1 MKFVSK
7 TDVGLRR
14 ESNQDFYAVGELNS
28 SVAWAVVCD
37 GMGGA
42 AAGNVASEMAV
53 EIISERIKSL
63 YRDKMSLNSI
73 RNMLVSA
80 ITAANIKVY
89 SKSKS
94 SSDFEGMGTTV
105 VAAIVADNVVYV
117 AHAGDS
123 RAYLASDKMCQLTK
137 DHSVVQ
143 ELIDRGTLAPEDAL
157 ADPRKNIITRALGVG
172 NDLRIDFAAEDM
184 GENDVLVLCTDGLT
198 NYVDEKTI
206 FELIDKDFD
215 SCAEELVSLAN
226 KNGGGDNIKV
236 VPIKN

>member
-206 FELIDKDFD
+206 FDKIF
-215 SCAEELVSLAN
+215 
-226 KNGGGDNIKV
+226 
-236 VPIKN
+236 